1 MTLAALAV
9 LLPLVRAA
17 CPTGLS
23 ECPGCESQEAADK
36 PCPAFVESVHTKNT
50 QNSPLHVL
58 NACWRRDRCMNA
70 LITCLL
76 LYNGGATC
84 SGVEA
89 SCPGECTSCCIP
101 DPCGCKLKVVA
112 TLPALSRTG
121 STIDRPALPRPGG
134 ARPLVVEQLERGAPF
149 YFASF
154 QPQASPTS
162 AVAATAFTVAAAAFT
177 VAATA
182 FTVASATAAAV
193 AAAAI
198 AIAAAAIA
206 VAAAAVAAAAI
217 TPAPVAAAAIA
228 VAATALTTV
237 SSRQSA
243 TLLAAAVA
251 AAAIASAFVATAT
264 LTTTPTPTLASA
276 PSANPSGCPR
286 SPRAASA
293 ASARRNLAA
302 GGRDLSGLGRL
313 NGVLRGWP

>member
-162 AVAATAFTVAAAAFT
+162 AVAATAFTVAAAAYTVAAAAFT

-182 FTVASATAAAV
+182 FPVASATAAAV

-198 AIAAAAIA
+198 AIA
-206 VAAAAVAAAAI
+206 VDAAAVAAN
-217 TPAPVAAAAIA
+217 AIA
-228 VAATALTTV
+228 
-237 SSRQSA
+237 
-243 TLLAAAVA
+243 
-251 AAAIASAFVATAT
+251 
-264 LTTTPTPTLASA
+264 
-276 PSANPSGCPR
+276 
-286 SPRAASA
+286 
-293 ASARRNLAA
+293 ARR
-302 GGRDLSGLGRL
+302 
-313 NGVLRGWP
+313 GWQWR

>member
-112 TLPALSRTG
+112 PSRG
-121 STIDRPALPRPGG
+121 
-134 ARPLVVEQLERGAPF
+134 RGAPL
-149 YFASF
+149 
-154 QPQASPTS
+154 
-162 AVAATAFTVAAAAFT
+162 
-177 VAATA
+177 
-182 FTVASATAAAV
+182 
-193 AAAAI
+193 
-198 AIAAAAIA
+198 
-206 VAAAAVAAAAI
+206 
-217 TPAPVAAAAIA
+217 
-228 VAATALTTV
+228 TALPF
-237 SSRQSA
+237 RGQA
-243 TLLAAAVA
+243 EPGLL
-251 AAAIASAFVATAT
+251 
-264 LTTTPTPTLASA
+264 
-276 PSANPSGCPR
+276 
-286 SPRAASA
+286 
-293 ASARRNLAA
+293 
-302 GGRDLSGLGRL
+302 
-313 NGVLRGWP
+313 